1 MFDRAGLQEFGN
13 FAAQE
18 EREVGD
24 FPRVVRPVFGQI
36 HNPPYPGVPDIDG
49 IPYPNLHNPRPDI
62 QFHQVQNNFRMEEQ
76 RRMSTVF
83 NVMSKWGLKFSGSG
97 KEDSEEFLRKIRDGR
112 QLLGLTDRELF
123 DSLPFFLEGVA
134 LNWYRNSR
142 WRWNTLNEFEL
153 FWRVRFTDPDF
164 QFNLY
169 LEIRNRTQHQKE
181 KVSDFLTNLKC
192 MFDRLDPQLQEDKQ
206 IDIAVRNMLPRFQIA
221 FANVVF
227 QNWAHLERTAARMER
242 TYINARNY
250 KAPPSFEDSL
260 LPQLAFQD
268 PSPNPNPVFR
278 KPRVTPGVHQNL
290 NAIDLMEFTDDSY
303 IEDSPVDTEDPF
315 EDLLFQMRARPR
327 ANVTPRPPGNSE
339 PNHVRNKSNDRCYR
353 CGEVGHYSDV
363 CTKPRR
369 VFCRDCG
376 TLGTR
381 RSECTKCPPIKYMD
395 YCRKCGLAGVT
406 TENCTECPE
415 NT

>member
-1 MFDRAGLQEFGN
+1 
-13 FAAQE
+13 
-18 EREVGD
+18 
-24 FPRVVRPVFGQI
+24 
-36 HNPPYPGVPDIDG
+36 
-49 IPYPNLHNPRPDI
+49 
-62 QFHQVQNNFRMEEQ
+62 
-76 RRMSTVF
+76 
-83 NVMSKWGLKFSGSG
+83 
-97 KEDSEEFLRKIRDGR
+97 
-112 QLLGLTDRELF
+112 
-123 DSLPFFLEGVA
+123 
-134 LNWYRNSR
+134 
-142 WRWNTLNEFEL
+142 
-153 FWRVRFTDPDF
+153 
-164 QFNLY
+164 
-169 LEIRNRTQHQKE
+169 
-181 KVSDFLTNLKC
+181 
-192 MFDRLDPQLQEDKQ
+192 MFDRLDPQLQKDKQ

-227 QNWAHLERTAARMER
+227 QNWAHLERIAVRIER

-250 KAPPSFEDSL
+250 KAPPSFGDSL

-268 PSPNPNPVFR
+268 PSPNRNPVFR

-290 NAIDLMEFTDDSY
+290 NAIDLMEFTEDSY
-303 IEDSPVDTEDPF
+303 IDESPIDNEDPF
-315 EDLLFQMRARPR
+315 EDLLFQMRTRPR

-369 VFCRDCG
+369 VFCRECG